1 MLGNIRVDSAALCLE
16 EERYMLYIETVTQV
30 SGLCGSS
37 PVRWGCTFYAF
48 FFFYF
53 ILSFVLFYRAAGSD
67 RVGGISGKEEGDME
81 RGRIGFTLWEV
92 YLVWGVITSPPVPVL
107 LWQFIVYH
115 PGVFSGTLHTHH
127 NYISNITFFPTA
139 TVGST
144 QPMF

>member
-67 RVGGISGKEEGDME
+67 RVGGISERRKETWKEEESGLLC
-81 RGRIGFTLWEV
+81 GKFTL
-92 YLVWGVITSPPVPVL
+92 YG
-107 LWQFIVYH
+107 
-115 PGVFSGTLHTHH
+115 
-127 NYISNITFFPTA
+127 A
-139 TVGST
+139 
-144 QPMF
+144 